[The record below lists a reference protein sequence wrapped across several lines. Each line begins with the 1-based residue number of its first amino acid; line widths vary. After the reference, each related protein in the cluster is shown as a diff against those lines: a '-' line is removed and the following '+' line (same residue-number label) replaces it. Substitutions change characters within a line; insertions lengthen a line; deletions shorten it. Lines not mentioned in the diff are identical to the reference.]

1 LPKKINKNKRTLIKK
16 AKQMSLLAYISKEI
30 GEMIALI
37 HNTHKILN
45 IFDQITFPMA
55 ISDFFFITAT
65 TEVVSSGN
73 EVHKATIV
81 SHITD

>member
-1 LPKKINKNKRTLIKK
+1 LPNKINTNKRTLINK
-16 AKQMSLLAYISKEI
+16 ANQISLLAYVLKEI
-30 GEMIALI
+30 GEIIALI
-37 HNTHKILN
+37 HNTHRMLN
-45 IFDQITFPMA
+45 IFDQITFPIA